1 MSGDPDDEALRWEGD
16 DDPTLAPG
24 WRRVGRPIE
33 LPAESVDGD
42 AADAAGAAD
51 ATTPAGLVDVTTVA
65 GSGDDVAPADA
76 DAARQPGSAELVLLG
91 VFGGVYL
98 LYSVGWILTA
108 TAFGALGGDDP
119 VAGFMFT
126 LGLWLAVLAPAF
138 WFAMAFTA
146 TRGRPRVRLV
156 WLLIGAIVL
165 VPLPFVLGVTA

>member
-24 WRRVGRPIE
+24 WRRVGSPVDV
-33 LPAESVDGD
+33 PAESGDDAVDTT
-42 AADAAGAAD
+42 GAAD
-51 ATTPAGLVDVTTVA
+51 ATTRAGFVDVGTA
-65 GSGDDVAPADA
+65 ADSGDDVAPADA

-98 LYSVGWILTA
+98 LYSIGWILTA